1 MSDTDRRHL
10 TDGPD
15 PTEVEDAEHVELPE
29 AVTPILETPAA
40 APEST
45 ELDDGVTV
53 TSGYGIT
60 FWMAVFWLVLVFI
73 AGGFSAFIPT
83 ADPNAIDIPN
93 KLADP
98 LSSGHLLG
106 TDGLGRDILARIID
120 GARVSLTV
128 SITAV
133 AVGVAVGGMLGV
145 VAGYVRGAFDMA
157 FVAGIN
163 IMLAFPGIV
172 LLLAL
177 VSVLEQNLVNISLVI
192 GVLSIPIYARVARA
206 NSLAVSERD
215 YVMVAQTLGAK
226 RRRILFKEILPVVIL
241 PLMAFALTA
250 LGVVIVAEGTLAFLG
265 LSVEPPAATW
275 GSMIAEGRRHD
286 ETHLHVVFIPSI
298 VMFLTVLSF
307 NFVGEAMRARF
318 ADLDAQV

>member
-1 MSDTDRRHL
+1 MTNLQNEPDTDEATSDDTPLVSEPAPVLLADIGETEQSFTRR
-10 TDGPD
+10 
-15 PTEVEDAEHVELPE
+15 
-29 AVTPILETPAA
+29 
-40 APEST
+40 
-45 ELDDGVTV
+45 GV
-53 TSGYGIT
+53 GIT
-60 FWMAVFWLVLVFI
+60 FWLAVGWLVMIFV
-73 AGGFSAFIPT
+73 AGAFSAFIPT
-83 ADPNAIDIPN
+83 PDPNAIDIPG
-93 KLADP
+93 KLTDP
-98 LSSGHLLG
+98 FSSGHLLG
-106 TDGLGRDILARIID
+106 TDGLGRDIVARLVD

-128 SITAV
+128 SLT
-133 AVGVAVGGMLGV
+133 AVGVGLVVGGLFGTI
-145 VAGYVRGAFDMA
+145 AGYVRGVFDGL

-163 IMLAFPGIV
+163 VMLAFPAIV

-177 VSVLEQNLVNISLVI
+177 VSVLEQSLMNISLII

-215 YVMVAQTLGAK
+215 YVLAARTVGAT
-226 RRRILFKEILPVVIL
+226 RVRILLREILPVVLI

-286 ETHLHVVFIPSI
+286 QTHLHVVLIPSL

-307 NFVGEAMRARF
+307 NFVGEALRSRY
-318 ADLDAQV
+318 ADLEAKV

>member
-1 MSDTDRRHL
+1 MAGVSEEPRADSAAPIATEPAPVLLADLADADRSGRNPL
-10 TDGPD
+10 ADD
-15 PTEVEDAEHVELPE
+15 PVED
-29 AVTPILETPAA
+29 
-40 APEST
+40 
-45 ELDDGVTV
+45 DG
-53 TSGYGIT
+53 TSKKRPLGIT
-60 FWMAVFWLVLVFI
+60 FWLAVAWI
-73 AGGFSAFIPT
+73 AVVGVAGLFSGFLPT
-83 ADPNAIDIPN
+83 ADPNAIDIPA
-93 KLADP
+93 KLTQPFTD
-98 LSSGHLLG
+98 GYVLG
-106 TDGLGRDILARIID
+106 TDGLGRDIFARLVD

-128 SITAV
+128 SLTAV
-133 AVGVAVGGMLGV
+133 AVGMLVGGLLGTL
-145 VAGYVRGAFDMA
+145 AGFVRGFFDVF

-215 YVMVAQTLGAK
+215 YVLAARALGATQK
-226 RRRILFKEILPVVIL
+226 RILFREILPVVL
-241 PLMAFALTA
+241 MPLLAFALTA

-286 ETHLHVVFIPSI
+286 ETHLHPVIIPSLAL
-298 VMFLTVLSF
+298 FLTVLSF
-307 NFVGEAMRARF
+307 NFVGEALRARF
-318 ADLDAQV
+318 ADLDAKV

>member
-1 MSDTDRRHL
+1 MTDVDHQRNPDEA
-10 TDGPD
+10 TDDEPLL
-15 PTEVEDAEHVELPE
+15 A
-29 AVTPILETPAA
+29 TPAPVLLA
-40 APEST
+40 DLSE
-45 ELDDGVTV
+45 DDEGVDRPGFGV
-53 TSGYGIT
+53 S
-60 FWMAVFWLVLVFI
+60 FWLAVAWLAAVFV
-73 AGGFSAFIPT
+73 AGAFSGLLPT
-83 ADPNAIDIPN
+83 ADPNAIDIPA

-98 LSSGHLLG
+98 LSEGHVLG
-106 TDGLGRDILARIID
+106 TDGLGRDIFARLVD
-120 GARVSLTV
+120 GARVSLSV
-128 SITAV
+128 SLTAV
-133 AVGVAVGGMLGV
+133 AVGMVVGGLLGTI
-145 VAGYVRGAFDMA
+145 AGYVRGAFDGL

-177 VSVLEQNLVNISLVI
+177 VSVLEQSLMNISLVI
-192 GVLSIPIYARVARA
+192 GVLAIPIYARVARA

-215 YVMVAQTLGAK
+215 FVLAAQAIGAS
-226 RRRILFKEILPVVIL
+226 RTRILLREIVPVVVM

-286 ETHLHVVFIPSI
+286 QTHLHVVLIPSL

-307 NFVGEAMRARF
+307 NFVGEALRARF
-318 ADLDAQV
+318 ADLGSKV

>member
-1 MSDTDRRHL
+1 MSDTDHQP
-10 TDGPD
+10 TPDGNDLQLARQP
-15 PTEVEDAEHVELPE
+15 VELSQPE
-29 AVTPILETPAA
+29 VVADATAA
-40 APEST
+40 DFAKEDR
-45 ELDDGVTV
+45 L
-53 TSGYGIT
+53 GIT
-60 FWMAVFWLVLVFI
+60 FWMAVAWLVLVFI
-73 AGGFSAFIPT
+73 AGAFSAFIPT
-83 ADPNAIDIPN
+83 PDPNAINIPN

-98 LSSGHLLG
+98 FSSGHLLG
-106 TDGLGRDILARIID
+106 TDGLGRDIFARIID

-128 SITAV
+128 SLTAV
-133 AVGVAVGGMLGV
+133 AVGVVVGGLFGV
-145 VAGYVRGAFDMA
+145 IAGYVRGWFDMT

-163 IMLAFPGIV
+163 VMLAFPAIV

-206 NSLAVSERD
+206 NSLAVSEREF
-215 YVMVAQTLGAK
+215 VLAAETLGAT
-226 RRRILFKEILPVVIL
+226 RIRILFREIIPVVVL
-241 PLMAFALTA
+241 PLLAFALTA

-265 LSVEPPAATW
+265 LSVQPPAATW

-307 NFVGEAMRARF
+307 NFVGEAMRVRY
-318 ADLDAQV
+318 ADLGAKL

>member
-1 MSDTDRRHL
+1 MSDIDHRHL

-15 PTEVEDAEHVELPE
+15 ATEVETAETVQLPP
-29 AVTPILETPAA
+29 AVSPILETPAA
-40 APEST
+40 TPEAT
-45 ELDDGVTV
+45 EDDGI
-53 TSGYGIT
+53 SRRKRQGIT
-60 FWMAVFWLVLVFI
+60 FWLAVAWLVIIFI
-73 AGGFSAFIPT
+73 AGVFSAFLPT

-93 KLADP
+93 KLASP
-98 LSSGHLLG
+98 FTSGHILG
-106 TDGLGRDILARIID
+106 TDGLGRDILARLVD

-128 SITAV
+128 SLTAV
-133 AVGVAVGGMLGV
+133 AVGMLVGGLFGV
-145 VAGYVRGAFDMA
+145 IAGYVRGWFDTL

-163 IMLAFPGIV
+163 VMLAFPAIV

-177 VSVLEQNLVNISLVI
+177 VSVLEQSLVNISLVI

-206 NSLAVSERD
+206 NALAVAERD

-226 RRRILFKEILPVVIL
+226 RRRILFKEIIPVVIL
-241 PLMAFALTA
+241 PLLAFALTA

-265 LSVEPPAATW
+265 LSVQPPAATW

-286 ETHLHVVFIPSI
+286 QTHLHVVFIPSI

-307 NFVGEAMRARF
+307 NFVGEAMRVRF
-318 ADLDAQV
+318 ADLDSKL